1 MHLIKQTKT
10 AILSS
15 CFYHLWR
22 GEIYTVLDYLRKKVQ
37 AKNEEKYLELIGYLE
52 KHRDEIIDYQLRKKA
67 GKMIGSGL
75 IEKGC
80 DQIIGHRQKKKGM
93 SWRETGSLSLGILRV
108 AELNKQWEQLWFPAE
123 AANDSMSLQWVSNL

>member
-1 MHLIKQTKT
+1 M
-10 AILSS
+10 A
-15 CFYHLWR
+15 R
-22 GEIYTVLDYLRKKVQ
+22 GNLYRFRLFEKKVQ

>member
-1 MHLIKQTKT
+1 M
-10 AILSS
+10 A
-15 CFYHLWR
+15 

-67 GKMIGSGL
+67 GKMIGVALLKRLRSNHWTPS
-75 IEKGC
+75 EE
-80 DQIIGHRQKKKGM
+80 KGM